1 MWNLNVKSQKPES
14 VVRVHDQGQ
23 GSVGQWHGFVR
34 CRSPIPARHETS
46 WRQLH
51 CDCPRP
57 RPDLVGWKGWGLIN
71 YIKPSQSQII
81 VSMCFWWVWWAKK
94 RKYGEWSQ
102 KTLLRFFPSIS
113 LVLGICEVQ
122 GNLVHIHCP
131 ASIGQS
137 KDHQYLFFI
146 SRVYTFK
153 ILGGKW
159 TTHTLIP
166 NHGTQWLCPPTVC
179 DAAMLPVWL
188 HWSAT
193 AATAKRST
201 CWHCLMP
208 LPGPRSQTHRSPKL
222 LSRCMGQT
230 GKMTES

>member
-94 RKYGEWSQ
+94 ENMVNEAKKHCWD
-102 KTLLRFFPSIS
+102 FFRLSPWCWGSVKFRAISYTSIALHQLDNPKITNTCFLFPGYTHS
-113 LVLGICEVQ
+113 RYWV
-122 GNLVHIHCP
+122 GNERHI
-131 ASIGQS
+131 
-137 KDHQYLFFI
+137 L
-146 SRVYTFK
+146 
-153 ILGGKW
+153 
-159 TTHTLIP
+159 
-166 NHGTQWLCPPTVC
+166 
-179 DAAMLPVWL
+179 
-188 HWSAT
+188 
-193 AATAKRST
+193 
-201 CWHCLMP
+201 
-208 LPGPRSQTHRSPKL
+208 
-222 LSRCMGQT
+222 
-230 GKMTES
+230 